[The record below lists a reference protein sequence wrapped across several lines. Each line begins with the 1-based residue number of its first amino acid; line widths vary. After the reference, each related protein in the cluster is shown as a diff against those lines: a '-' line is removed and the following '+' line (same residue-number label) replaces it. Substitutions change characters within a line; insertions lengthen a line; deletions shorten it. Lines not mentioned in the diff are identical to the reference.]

1 MFFHADIFVISNSL
15 NNLKQMGDFHLAF
28 SGIIKRNFCF
38 AAIALAIGAGAWTVT
53 GTTAAYSDNYSESG
67 SDYDDSDNGWGEQF
81 DRSFAKQWETNPP
94 RGYPT
99 LSQKNLEPMKV
110 AVKRYAQIV
119 AAGGWRKVPEVE
131 MKVGVN
137 NPAVKL
143 LRERLTLTG
152 DLAHQSTGYLST
164 FDYYVE
170 QAVKKFQTR
179 HGLAPTGVV
188 GDETLV
194 ALNIPASA
202 RLRQLRLN
210 LVRMSYFSKSTTDKY
225 VMANIAAAQVEA
237 VEDGKVVSR
246 HSAIVGKFDRRTPV
260 LQSKIHEINFNPFWT
275 LPRSIIRKDLVPQA
289 QEYAKR
295 GKDLLEVVKI
305 NVFTHKGEPVDS
317 RTLDW
322 NEDVARKYIFKQDP
336 WKENALG
343 FVKINFHNTHAV
355 FLHDTP
361 SKTLFSQNFRAQ
373 SSGCIR
379 VQNIQ
384 QLIAWILKDNED
396 WNISR
401 IADVKRTVSREDI
414 KVKKRIPIFLIYL
427 TAWATEDSA
436 VHFRPDIYR
445 RDAEGTKTAAA
456 Y

>member
-1 MFFHADIFVISNSL
+1 MALSEI
-15 NNLKQMGDFHLAF
+15 
-28 SGIIKRNFCF
+28 IIKKIGIAVF
-38 AAIALAIGAGAWTVT
+38 AIVIGAGAWSTA
-53 GTTAAYSDNYSESG
+53 GTTTAVADNYSDSG
-67 SDYDDSDNGWGEQF
+67 SDYDDADNGWGEQY
-81 DRSFAKQWETNPP
+81 DRSFAKQWESNPP

-99 LSQKNLEPMKV
+99 LSKKNLEPMKL

-119 AAGGWRKVPEVE
+119 ASGGWRKIPEGE
-131 MKVGVN
+131 MKVGMN
-137 NPAVKL
+137 NPAIKV

-152 DLAHQSTGYLST
+152 DLGQQSTGYIST

-188 GDETLV
+188 GEETLI
-194 ALNIPASA
+194 ALNVPASA

-237 VEDGKVVSR
+237 VEDGRVVSR

-260 LQSKIHEINFNPFWT
+260 LQSKIHEVNFNPYWT

-289 QEYAKR
+289 QEYYKR
-295 GKDLLEVVKI
+295 GKDLLKVVKI
-305 NVFTHKGEPVDS
+305 TAFTHKGEPVDS
-317 RTLDW
+317 QTIDW
-322 NEDVARKYIFKQDP
+322 ETDVARKYIFKQDP

-401 IADVKRTVSREDI
+401 IADVKRTVSREDV

-427 TAWATEDSA
+427 TSWATEDNA
-436 VHFRPDIYR
+436 VHFRRDIYR